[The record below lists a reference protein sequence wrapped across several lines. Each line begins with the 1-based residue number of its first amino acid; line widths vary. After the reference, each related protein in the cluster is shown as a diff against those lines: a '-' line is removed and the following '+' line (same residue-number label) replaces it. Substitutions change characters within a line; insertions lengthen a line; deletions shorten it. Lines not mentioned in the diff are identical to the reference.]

1 MAVPTAATIKRVLE
15 GIIVPEM
22 QTIRDRLASIEGEM
36 KGLQIEIRRL
46 DDKIDNGLAR
56 VEERIGHLDEK
67 LSTQVA
73 RLDEKLTFTNKRLD
87 EALDIRERL
96 AALEAKVGR

>member
-36 KGLQIEIRRL
+36 KGLQSEISQ
-46 DDKIDNGLAR
+46 I
-56 VEERIGHLDEK
+56 V
-67 LSTQVA
+67 Q
-73 RLDEKLTFTNKRLD
+73 
-87 EALDIRERL
+87 
-96 AALEAKVGR
+96 